1 MNPSNQLDTIY
12 YIKLPEDFSLSRNAM
27 RIDPEIPLPVQKKAG
42 DAPGTF
48 KAEEL
53 TQEQILAGILTV
65 LAYDK
70 HNEHSDYHRS
80 FFRRTRKF
88 VPPFGIE

>member
-1 MNPSNQLDTIY
+1 MDSISQLDTIY
-12 YIKLPEDFSLSRNAM
+12 YIKLPEDFQLSRNAM
-27 RIDPEIPLPVQKKAG
+27 RIDPEIPLPVQKKDR

-48 KAEEL
+48 NAEEL

-70 HNEHSDYHRS
+70 HNGHTD
-80 FFRRTRKF
+80 
-88 VPPFGIE
+88 